1 MNQAIRDRFYSQGN
15 KKHVEYVIRTSGMND
30 QEEPIAELEKY
41 TMSKRMSKIKN
52 ILVFKTF
59 LQPVNLLRFASMVR
73 IRPPTP
79 MEKVL
84 EPLRFLGF
92 FFFYCRGLGVI
103 KSTKKYY
110 KNILFGCQKDVRR
123 MSGFERHACGLTWY
137 F

>member
-1 MNQAIRDRFYSQGN
+1 MNQAILDRFYSQVN

-59 LQPVNLLRFASMVR
+59 LQTVNLLRFASMVR
-73 IRPPTP
+73 IRPPPP

-84 EPLRFLGF
+84 EPLRFLDF
-92 FFFYCRGLGVI
+92 FFFVFGVWWWL
-103 KSTKKYY
+103 KTNRNEY
-110 KNILFGCQKDVRR
+110 
-123 MSGFERHACGLTWY
+123 
-137 F
+137 

>member
-1 MNQAIRDRFYSQGN
+1 MWRMLRGSKRCWLCDVDCDFSHGIRARQ
-15 KKHVEYVIRTSGMND
+15 
-30 QEEPIAELEKY
+30 PIAELEKY
-41 TMSKRMSKIKN
+41 TMSKMMSKIKN

-59 LQPVNLLRFASMVR
+59 LQTVNLLRFASMVR
-73 IRPPTP
+73 IRPPPP

-92 FFFYCRGLGVI
+92 FFFYFRGLGVI